1 LKELGAEELGFVSN
15 DVLLRKAQKEGYAVG
30 AFNANNM
37 EIVQAIVETAEEEKS
52 PVILQASQGAI
63 SYAGID
69 YITAIVKVASEK
81 ASVPVSLHL
90 DHGTDFNQVIKCI
103 RAGFSSVMFDG
114 SKLPLK
120 DNIAITRKVV
130 EIAHPVGVSVE
141 GELGRI
147 GGVEDHISVQALQ
160 ATMTDSQEALEF
172 VNQTGV
178 DALAVAVGTT
188 HGMRTREAR
197 LNIKRIEEIENRV
210 KIPLVLHG
218 ASGVLDS
225 EVKRAVK
232 AGICKINI
240 DTEIRK
246 AFVHGISTFLN
257 ENPNEIDPRRILNKA
272 KAEMKEAVREKM
284 RLFGCSGK
292 AT

>member
-1 LKELGAEELGFVSN
+1 
-15 DVLLRKAQKEGYAVG
+15 
-30 AFNANNM
+30 M
-37 EIVQAIVETAEEEKS
+37 EIVQAIIETAEEEKA

-63 SYAGID
+63 NYAGVD

-120 DNIAITRKVV
+120 DTITKKVV
-130 EIAHPVGVSVE
+130 EIAHPIMVSVE

-147 GGVEDHISVQALQ
+147 GGVEDQVSVQALQ
-160 ATMTDSQEALEF
+160 ATMTDPQEALEF

-178 DALAVAVGTT
+178 DALAIAVGTV
-188 HGMRTREAR
+188 HGMRKREAK
-197 LNIKRIEEIENRV
+197 LDIERIEKIRDLV

-218 ASGVLDS
+218 ASGVPDS

-246 AFVHGISTFLN
+246 AFVRGISTFMK
-257 ENPNEIDPRRILNKA
+257 ENPDEIDPRKILNKA
-272 KAEMKEAVREKM
+272 KTEMKEAVREKM
-284 RLFGCSGK
+284 RLFGCSWK
-292 AT
+292 AM

>member
-1 LKELGAEELGFVSN
+1 LK
-15 DVLLRKAQKEGYAVG
+15 KAQKEGYAVG

-37 EIVQAIVETAEEEKS
+37 EIVQAIIETAEEEKA

-63 SYAGID
+63 KYAGVD
-69 YITAIVKVASEK
+69 YITAIVKAAAERV
-81 ASVPVSLHL
+81 SVPVSLHL

-114 SKLPLK
+114 SKLPLE
-120 DNIAITRKVV
+120 DNVTITKKVV
-130 EIAHPVGVSVE
+130 EIAHPIEVSVE
-141 GELGRI
+141 GELGKI
-147 GGVEDHISVQALQ
+147 GGVEDQVSVKALQ
-160 ATMTDSQEALEF
+160 ATMTDPQEALEF
-172 VNQTGV
+172 VKQTGV
-178 DALAVAVGTT
+178 DALAIAVGTV
-188 HGMRTREAR
+188 HGMRKREAK
-197 LNIKRIEEIENRV
+197 LDIGRIEEIRDLV

-225 EVKRAVK
+225 EVRRAVK

-246 AFVHGISTFLN
+246 AFVRGIGTFMK
-257 ENPNEIDPRRILNKA
+257 ENPEEIDPRKILNKA
-272 KAEMKEAVREKM
+272 KTEMKEAVRGKM

>member
-1 LKELGAEELGFVSN
+1 MGFVSN
-15 DVLLRKAQKEGYAVG
+15 DILLKKAQKEGYAVG

-37 EIVQAIVETAEEEKS
+37 EIVQAIIETAVEEKA

-63 SYAGID
+63 NYAGVD

-120 DNIAITRKVV
+120 DNITITKKVV
-130 EIAHPVGVSVE
+130 EIAHPIMVSVE

-147 GGVEDHISVQALQ
+147 GGVEDQVSVQALQ
-160 ATMTDSQEALEF
+160 ATMTDPQEALEF

-178 DALAVAVGTT
+178 DALAIAVGTV
-188 HGMRTREAR
+188 HGMRKREAK
-197 LNIKRIEEIENRV
+197 LDIERIEKIRDLV

-218 ASGVLDS
+218 ASGVPDS

-246 AFVHGISTFLN
+246 AFVRGISTFMK
-257 ENPNEIDPRRILNKA
+257 ENPDEIDPRKILNKA
-272 KAEMKEAVREKM
+272 KTEMKEAVREKM
-284 RLFGCSGK
+284 RLFGCSWK
-292 AT
+292 AM

>member
-1 LKELGAEELGFVSN
+1 LGFVTN
-15 DVLLRKAQKEGYAVG
+15 EILLKKAQKEGYAVG

-37 EIVQAIVETAEEEKS
+37 EIVQAIIETAEEEKS

-63 SYAGID
+63 NYAGVD
-69 YITAIVKVASEK
+69 YIAAIVRVASER

-90 DHGTDFNQVIKCI
+90 DHGTDFNQVIKCL

-120 DNIAITRKVV
+120 DNVAITKKVV
-130 EIAHPVGVSVE
+130 EIAHPIGVSVE
-141 GELGRI
+141 GELGKI
-147 GGVEDHISVQALQ
+147 GGVEDHVSVSALQ
-160 ATMTDSQEALEF
+160 ATMTDPQEALEF

-178 DALAVAVGTT
+178 DALAIAVGTV
-188 HGMRTREAR
+188 HGMRTREAK
-197 LNIKRIEEIENRV
+197 LDIERIEKIRDLV

-218 ASGVLDS
+218 ASGVPDN

-240 DTEIRK
+240 DTELRK
-246 AFVHGISTFLN
+246 AFVRGINTFLK
-257 ENPNEIDPRRILNKA
+257 EYPNEIDPRKILGKA
-272 KAEMKEAVREKM
+272 KGEMKEAVREKM

>member
-1 LKELGAEELGFVSN
+1 MVFVSN
-15 DVLLRKAQKEGYAVG
+15 DVLLKKAQKEGYAVG

-37 EIVQAIVETAEEEKS
+37 EIVQAIIGTAQEEKA

-63 SYAGID
+63 SYAGVD
-69 YITAIVKVASEK
+69 YITAIVRVASEN

-120 DNIAITRKVV
+120 DNISITKKVV

-141 GELGRI
+141 GELGKI
-147 GGVEDHISVQALQ
+147 GGVEDHVSVQALE
-160 ATMTDSQEALEF
+160 ATMTDPQEALEF

-178 DALAVAVGTT
+178 DSLAIAVGTV
-188 HGMRTREAR
+188 HGMKTREAK
-197 LNIKRIEEIENRV
+197 LDIERIETIRNLV
-210 KIPLVLHG
+210 KVPLVLHG

-225 EVKRAVK
+225 EVRRAVK

-246 AFVHGISTFLN
+246 AFVRGISTFMK
-257 ENPNEIDPRRILNKA
+257 ENPEEIDPRKILNKA
-272 KAEMKEAVREKM
+272 KAEMKEAVRAKM
-284 RLFGCSGK
+284 RLFDCSGK